1 MLTNNY
7 SGMNSNEVN
16 TQKKEIRK
24 HIKALKSFRSP
35 NDGVVASEEIFSTVE
50 NLPQFIIAQT
60 VMLYWSLP
68 DEVQTHSF
76 VKKWYTS
83 KRIVL
88 PLVVENHLEL
98 RVFSGTSCLVETP
111 PFGILEPQLGMPVSI
126 NEVDLV
132 IVPGVAFDLKGNR
145 MGRGKGYYDRLLAG
159 RSVYKVGVCFNFQLV
174 ESVPTDEYDI
184 KMDKI
189 IYA

>member
-1 MLTNNY
+1 
-7 SGMNSNEVN
+7 MNSIEVN
-16 TQKKEIRK
+16 TQKKELRK
-24 HIKALKSFRSP
+24 HIKALKSLRSP
-35 NDGVVASEEIFSTVE
+35 ADGVKPSEEIFSIVE
-50 NLPQFIIAQT
+50 NLPQFIMAQT

-76 VKKWYTS
+76 VKKWYAS

-98 RVFSGTSCLVETP
+98 RVFSGTDCLVETP
-111 PFGILEPQLGMPVSI
+111 PFGILEPQLGMPASI

-145 MGRGKGYYDRLLAG
+145 MGRGKGYYDKLLAG
-159 RSVYKVGVCFNFQLV
+159 GSFFKVGVCFSFQLV